1 MLIGYSRIGKIQP
14 PSDAELERKSLT
26 TFGCAADNIYSEQT
40 ASSDPKPELDLA
52 INALRSGDK
61 LVVERL
67 SALGY
72 NVSILGNILLKIEE
86 KSADL
91 VILDIA
97 GHSMDTSTKI
107 GLRMFKALQAAADL
121 FTQQDREKKMENLAK
136 SRNKMGS

>member
-1 MLIGYSRIGKIQP
+1 
-14 PSDAELERKSLT
+14 LT

-40 ASSDPKPELDLA
+40 ASSDPKPELNLA